1 MSMFG
6 LGVFLIFLW
15 LLFFLYRKI
24 PNKSIFF
31 LFLLVLITSAGFA
44 AYSVYTPHQDDIAE
58 QKAIR
63 ERTIAQQEVFSTW
76 YANYQK
82 ILEGIDYHWQQQDQ
96 IFHGLQDD
104 DIDLETAL
112 QEMSKLE
119 ENCQLLLEALAKM
132 PPPAVLDENNYVLAM
147 QVHTKTTN
155 YAEAQLRT
163 VTLCK
168 DAIAMD
174 LMPAEDDATKDDQ
187 EKKSAPAPLENVNTS
202 LPPPQNDLN
211 HRLRHIVLTESPA
224 GLFTA
229 REISSLRSNLS
240 LTDEKIHTEETGMED
255 TDK

>member
-76 YANYQK
+76 YASYQK
-82 ILEGIDYHWQQQDQ
+82 ILEGVDYHWQQQDQ
-96 IFHGLQDD
+96 IFHGIQDD
-104 DIDLETAL
+104 DMDLETAL

-119 ENCQLLLEALAKM
+119 ENCHLLLESLAKL
-132 PPPAVLDENNYVLAM
+132 PPPAILDEDNYALAM
-147 QVHTKTTN
+147 QVHIKTTN

-168 DAIAMD
+168 EAIAME
-174 LMPAEDDATKDDQ
+174 LTPAEDDAAKEDQ
-187 EKKSAPAPLENVNTS
+187 EKKDDPAPLENVNTS

-211 HRLRHIVLTESPA
+211 HRLRHIVLTEAPA

-229 REISSLRSNLS
+229 REISALRANLS
-240 LTDEKIHTEETGMED
+240 LPDEKIHIEETEMED
-255 TDK
+255 ADR